1 MHNKDLLISS
11 LVMLGLDATYISIIK
26 ESFLQQIE
34 DIQNTKPK
42 VNMIGVLLTY
52 VTMILGL
59 NYFIIQKKAPLFDAF
74 LFGIVLYGVF
84 DGTNF
89 ALFSK
94 WSTKLAIIDV
104 LWGGFL
110 MLATTYLT
118 YNLSSF
124 F

>member
-1 MHNKDLLISS
+1 MHNTDLLISS

-26 ESFLQQIE
+26 ESYLQQIE
-34 DIQNTKPK
+34 DIQTTKPN
-42 VNMIGVLLTY
+42 VNMMGVLLTY
-52 VTMILGL
+52 ITMILGL

-110 MLATTYLT
+110 MLVTTYLT

>member
-1 MHNKDLLISS
+1 MHNTDLLISS
-11 LVMLGLDATYISIIK
+11 LVMLGLDTTYISIIQ

-34 DIQNTKPK
+34 DIQNTKPN
-42 VNMIGVLLTY
+42 VNMMGVLLTY
-52 VTMILGL
+52 ITMILGL

-110 MLATTYLT
+110 MLVTTYLT

>member
-1 MHNKDLLISS
+1 
-11 LVMLGLDATYISIIK
+11 MLGLDATYISIIK
-26 ESFLQQIE
+26 ESYLQQIE